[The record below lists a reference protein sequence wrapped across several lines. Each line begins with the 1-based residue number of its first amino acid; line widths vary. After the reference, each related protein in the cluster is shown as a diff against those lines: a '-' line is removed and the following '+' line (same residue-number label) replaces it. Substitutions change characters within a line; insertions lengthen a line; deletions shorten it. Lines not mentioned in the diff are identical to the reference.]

1 MKTPRIEYPG
11 YFSDSIFSLSKIRP
25 CSMASDV
32 VLNFLASTEE
42 PVFSCNQV
50 KSLGCNVI
58 DTLTLLTSFS
68 NLGITTY
75 ESTSKHINIVTKI
88 TYNNAQN
95 IISDVKK
102 QQNNMKDEDEMNE
115 GESLYF

>member
-1 MKTPRIEYPG
+1 MKTPRIEYPD
-11 YFSDSIFSLSKIRP
+11 YFSEPIFSLSKIRP
-25 CSMASDV
+25 CSMASDI

-42 PVFSCNQV
+42 PVLSCNQV
-50 KSLGCNVI
+50 RILGSNVM
-58 DTLTLLTSFS
+58 DNLTLLTSFS
-68 NLGITTY
+68 NLAITTY
-75 ESTSKHINIVTKI
+75 ESARKHINIVTKI